1 MVVILDWAVAHTIC
15 LVMHTIKDKVANC
28 MDWVPTLSEWQ
39 GPVFLRIVDALAA
52 DISSGRLVRGE
63 RLPTHRALAS
73 VLDLDLTT
81 VTRAYGEARRRGL
94 LEARVGQG
102 TFVSETTARAASDLP
117 APINIDLSMNLPPQ
131 PLEANLDLRIA
142 QGLAAIRAEAGFS
155 AYLGYSRPGGS
166 VQEREAAAQW
176 LQPRVPRASAERIV
190 IYPGSQAI
198 IFNALLALAS
208 PGDVVLTEALTFPGV
223 KAAAAR
229 LNLRLAGV
237 AMDGEG
243 VRPDALDDAI
253 RKHKPKAVY
262 LVPTQQNPTTATMGP
277 ARRKAVA
284 EIIRKRG
291 TVLIEDDVYGP
302 LEPQLS
308 PIANLIP
315 ERTYYALSIS
325 KCIAPALRVAYLL
338 APDPAAEQ
346 QMRGNLQASLQ
357 IPPPLMV
364 ALLTHWLR
372 AGTAS
377 EIIRAIGH
385 EAAARQQ
392 LAARFL
398 KGVPFAARPASH
410 HLWMPLPT
418 HFAGTDLLSLLMRNG
433 LAVVGED
440 AFAVAEGAPRGLRIS
455 LGAARNRAE
464 LSRALQVLSDA
475 MRMRA
480 GATQIV

>member
-1 MVVILDWAVAHTIC
+1 
-15 LVMHTIKDKVANC
+15 

-39 GPVFLRIVDALAA
+39 GPMFLRIADALAA
-52 DISSGRLVRGE
+52 DIASGRLVRGE
-63 RLPTHRALAS
+63 QLPTHRSLAS
-73 VLDLDLTT
+73 ALDLDLTT

-102 TFVSETTARAASDLP
+102 TFVSETTARAAPDLA

-131 PLEANLDLRIA
+131 PVEANLDLRIA
-142 QGLAAIRAEAGFS
+142 QGLAAIRTGAGFS

-166 VQEREAAAQW
+166 LQEREAAAGW
-176 LQPRVPRASAERIV
+176 LQPRLPQASAERIV

-198 IFNALLALAS
+198 IFNALLALTS
-208 PGDVVLTEALTFPGV
+208 PDDVVVTEALTFPGL

-229 LNLRLAGV
+229 LMVRLVGV

-243 VRPDALDDAI
+243 VQPEALDDAI
-253 RKHKPKAVY
+253 RKYKPKAVY

-277 ARRKAVA
+277 ARRAAVA
-284 EIIRKRG
+284 EIIRKRS

-308 PIANLIP
+308 PIATLIP
-315 ERTYYALSIS
+315 ERTYYAASIA

-338 APDPAAEQ
+338 APDPAAERK
-346 QMRGNLQASLQ
+346 MRGNLQASLQ
-357 IPPPLMV
+357 MPPSLMV

-372 AGTAS
+372 SGVAN
-377 EIIRAIGH
+377 EIIGAIRN
-385 EAAARQQ
+385 EAAVRQQ

-398 KGVPFAARPASH
+398 KGITYAARPASH
-410 HLWMPLPT
+410 HLWMPMSS
-418 HFAGTDLLSLLMRNG
+418 HFAGTDLLSHLMRHG

-440 AFAVAEGAPRGLRIS
+440 AFSVAEGAPRGLRVS

-464 LSRALQVLSDA
+464 LSQALQVLSNA
-475 MRMRA
+475 IKTPV